1 VLEVVNTAATI
12 ATLVVLTAGAIA
24 ASVQLAHMRASNQL
38 QAFIDIFN
46 RAQSP
51 QMLQLFDAVAN
62 LPESIERN
70 PDYLNN
76 IATGAQPLHDSPLLL
91 AFWFDEVGIALRQ
104 RLISPEIIFQ
114 VGGSAYTAVRSWK
127 TMLPLIDAVRTR
139 APSAFLH
146 FEYVAV
152 RAQQWIQSHPQ
163 GDYPSD
169 TPRWSQISN
178 SALQ

>member
-1 VLEVVNTAATI
+1 VLEVVNTAATV
-12 ATLVVLTAGAIA
+12 ATLVVLTAAAIA
-24 ASVQLAHMRASNQL
+24 APVQLSHMRASNQL
-38 QAFIDIFN
+38 QAFIDIYN

-51 QMLQLFDAVAN
+51 QMLQLFDAVAK
-62 LPESIERN
+62 LPENIERD
-70 PDYLNN
+70 PEYLNKV
-76 IATGAQPLHDSPLLL
+76 ASGEQPMHDTLLVL

-114 VGGSAYTAVRSWK
+114 VGASAQTTVRSWQ
-127 TMLPLIDAVRTR
+127 TMLPLIDAIRTR

-152 RAQQWIQSHPQ
+152 RAQQWIQAHPQ

-169 TPRWSQISN
+169 TPRWSQLSNNISG
-178 SALQ
+178 